1 MPVTGKQQDKSGQY
15 GNRNITEQHAGLG
28 LNEKLDILNTHQEVQ
43 NQENRRTAYHGP
55 GAQIQMHRL
64 IHPCHDRH
72 NNSRRNGYP
81 GRHNQPGSQKSH
93 VFVNPDRII
102 NQLPA
107 GSVKQRSKF
116 AVYQC
121 NRKDCNRHQ
130 GKSKKCT
137 GAAITVENRI
147 PVVYKGKNRAC
158 RYRINKNQF

>member
-72 NNSRRNGYP
+72 NNSRRNRDP
-81 GRHNQPGSQKSH
+81 RCHDQPGSKETY
-93 VFVNPDRII
+93 VLVDTNCVID
-102 NQLPA
+102 QLSA
-107 GSVKQRSKF
+107 
-116 AVYQC
+116 
-121 NRKDCNRHQ
+121 
-130 GKSKKCT
+130 
-137 GAAITVENRI
+137 
-147 PVVYKGKNRAC
+147 
-158 RYRINKNQF
+158 